1 MFENTRNHN
10 IMIFVKRM
18 FAPDMYLRLR
28 SLLRFFCETEPRHRD
43 PSNIWIRMI
52 QIAIQIECL
61 HETKCFDPDL
71 DRNPNNFA
79 PCKHNMT
86 VNRM

>member
-1 MFENTRNHN
+1 
-10 IMIFVKRM
+10 MISVKRM

-28 SLLRFFCETEPRHRD
+28 SLLRFFCETGPRHRN
-43 PSNIWIRMI
+43 PSNICIRMI

-61 HETKCFDPDL
+61 HETKCFDPDPDL
-71 DRNPNNFA
+71 DRNPNNIA

-86 VNRM
+86 VNRI